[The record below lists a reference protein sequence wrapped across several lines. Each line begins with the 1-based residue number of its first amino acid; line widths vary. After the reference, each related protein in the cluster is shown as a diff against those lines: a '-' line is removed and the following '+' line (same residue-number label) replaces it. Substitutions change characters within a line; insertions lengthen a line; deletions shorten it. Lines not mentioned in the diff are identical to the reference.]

1 MKKIILGAALCGLLA
16 AGCSLDKSYLN
27 GPNALTFPASKAEVE
42 AGVFAAY
49 KGLTLIDASSTPFPG
64 IQDNASDIGASRLNA
79 ANYNYQQQSK
89 LPTDNAWVE
98 KVYNNIYKTAARA
111 NLVLDG
117 IDKVRDLMSEQE
129 YNMYK
134 AELLLTRAYVYEWGC
149 QLYGDIPYIDHV
161 LGLGDSYTRTPRAEV
176 IDKILNEDLKDE
188 MLDFLPLRH
197 NKATYGSTR
206 LGRVG
211 AYGLKARICLNWGF
225 FEEAAKYADK
235 ALTLA
240 KDAGYALEPYDT
252 RFCGEDYTKGEPSAT
267 NLFGLSGHANSDEW
281 IWALQYNAMISG
293 NQHNAGYYAAPRI
306 AGGCSYF
313 SPTQMFIDA
322 IQCTDGKSIA
332 ESPLFDYKEPWKNRD
347 PRLDLFCVRP
357 GSRVLGM
364 QFETNPSVQKIM
376 NYNDKE
382 EGVLV
387 ANSEAYGTKSE
398 YGANGSKGPCG
409 YLWRKY
415 LDIEEYRTNN
425 GFGTKSVC
433 TLNYPLMRLAEL
445 YLIRAEANIEWAGG
459 DLGVAKADIDHPRP
473 RPHARTD
480 GIGPQRA
487 AFGTAL
493 RAHGRVVQ
501 RRIPLVRHPT
511 LGHCRRG
518 DFGNALRSGIGRFDV
533 ERHSYDRRKLACDL
547 QGRHLRRKEDQ
558 PAQIHRHGLRPDEG
572 LPVADSR
579 KRAHRPAADHAKPRL
594 RGFRSGITDSNMLI

>member
-161 LGLGDSYTRTPRAEV
+161 LGLGDIYTRTPRAEV

-240 KDAGYALEPYDT
+240 KEAGYALEPYDT

-387 ANSEAYGTKSE
+387 ANS
-398 YGANGSKGPCG
+398 
-409 YLWRKY
+409 
-415 LDIEEYRTNN
+415 
-425 GFGTKSVC
+425 
-433 TLNYPLMRLAEL
+433 
-445 YLIRAEANIEWAGG
+445 
-459 DLGVAKADIDHPRP
+459 
-473 RPHARTD
+473 
-480 GIGPQRA
+480 
-487 AFGTAL
+487 
-493 RAHGRVVQ
+493 
-501 RRIPLVRHPT
+501 
-511 LGHCRRG
+511 
-518 DFGNALRSGIGRFDV
+518 
-533 ERHSYDRRKLACDL
+533 
-547 QGRHLRRKEDQ
+547 
-558 PAQIHRHGLRPDEG
+558 
-572 LPVADSR
+572 
-579 KRAHRPAADHAKPRL
+579 
-594 RGFRSGITDSNMLI
+594 

>member
-1 MKKIILGAALCGLLA
+1 MR
-16 AGCSLDKSYLN
+16 Y
-27 GPNALTFPASKAEVE
+27 
-42 AGVFAAY
+42 
-49 KGLTLIDASSTPFPG
+49 
-64 IQDNASDIGASRLNA
+64 
-79 ANYNYQQQSK
+79 
-89 LPTDNAWVE
+89 
-98 KVYNNIYKTAARA
+98 
-111 NLVLDG
+111 
-117 IDKVRDLMSEQE
+117 
-129 YNMYK
+129 
-134 AELLLTRAYVYEWGC
+134 
-149 QLYGDIPYIDHV
+149 
-161 LGLGDSYTRTPRAEV
+161 
-176 IDKILNEDLKDE
+176 
-188 MLDFLPLRH
+188 H

-240 KDAGYALEPYDT
+240 KEAGYALEPYDT

-433 TLNYPLMRLAEL
+433 TLSYPLMRLAEL

-459 DLGVAKADIDHPRP
+459 DLGVAKADIETIR
-473 RPHARTD
+473 
-480 GIGPQRA
+480 GRA
-487 AFGTAL
+487 HMPVLTVSDRNGLRSAL
-493 RAHGRVVQ
+493 RYERM
-501 RRIPLVRHPT
+501 
-511 LGHCRRG
+511 
-518 DFGNALRSGIGRFDV
+518 V
-533 ERHSYDRRKLACDL
+533 ELCN
-547 QGRHLRRKEDQ
+547 E
-558 PAQIHRHGLRPDEG
+558 
-572 LPVADSR
+572 
-579 KRAHRPAADHAKPRL
+579 
-594 RGFRSGITDSNMLI
+594 GFRWFDIRRWGIAEEVISGTLYAPASDGSMSNAIPTIDENWHVTYKGDTFDGKKINLRKFIDMAFDPMKDYLWPIPESERIALPQITQNPGYAGFAAE

>member
-1 MKKIILGAALCGLLA
+1 MKILKKLLWFIAAACVLS
-16 AGCSLDKSYLN
+16 GCADDRMIYKPGSGSGN
-27 GPNALTFPASKAEVE
+27 GGNGGGGEQPSGPGDYSKLT
-42 AGVFAAY
+42 
-49 KGLTLIDASSTPFPG
+49 
-64 IQDNASDIGASRLNA
+64 A
-79 ANYNYQQQSK
+79 ANHPRIIMSEDDVTAIKTK
-89 LPTDNAWVE
+89 LTAGTD
-98 KVYNNIYKTAARA
+98 A
-111 NLVLDG
+111 NLKKLHEC
-117 IDKVRDLMSEQE
+117 II
-129 YNMYK
+129 
-134 AELLLTRAYVYEWGC
+134 A
-149 QLYGDIPYIDHV
+149 
-161 LGLGDSYTRTPRAEV
+161 
-176 IDKILNEDLKDE
+176 
-188 MLDFLPLRH
+188 
-197 NKATYGSTR
+197 
-206 LGRVG
+206 
-211 AYGLKARICLNWGF
+211 
-225 FEEAAKYADK
+225 YADK

-433 TLNYPLMRLAEL
+433 TLSYPLMRLAEL

-459 DLGVAKADIDHPRP
+459 DLGVAKADIETIR
-473 RPHARTD
+473 
-480 GIGPQRA
+480 GRA
-487 AFGTAL
+487 HMPVLTVSDRNGLRSAL
-493 RAHGRVVQ
+493 RYERM
-501 RRIPLVRHPT
+501 
-511 LGHCRRG
+511 
-518 DFGNALRSGIGRFDV
+518 V
-533 ERHSYDRRKLACDL
+533 ELCN
-547 QGRHLRRKEDQ
+547 E
-558 PAQIHRHGLRPDEG
+558 
-572 LPVADSR
+572 
-579 KRAHRPAADHAKPRL
+579 
-594 RGFRSGITDSNMLI
+594 GFRWFDIRRWGIAEEVISGTLYAPASDGSMSNAIPTIDENWHVTYKGDTFDGKKINLRKFIDMAFDPMKDYLWPIPESERIALPQITQNPGYAGFAAE

>member
-49 KGLTLIDASSTPFPG
+49 KGLTLIDASSTPFPAG

-240 KDAGYALEPYDT
+240 KEAGYALEPYDT
-252 RFCGEDYTKGEPSAT
+252 RFCGEDYTKGET
-267 NLFGLSGHANSDEW
+267 QCDEPLRPERPRQQRRMDLG
-281 IWALQYNAMISG
+281 ALAVQRHDIGQPAQRRIPRRTAYR
-293 NQHNAGYYAAPRI
+293 QAALI
-306 AGGCSYF
+306 Q
-313 SPTQMFIDA
+313 PTQMFIDA
-322 IQCTDGKSIA
+322 IQCTDGDR
-332 ESPLFDYKEPWKNRD
+332 SPNRRCCSTTRALENHD
-347 PRLDLFCVRP
+347 PRLTTSSARAAP

-364 QFETNPSVQKIM
+364 QFKTNPSVQKIM

-382 EGVLV
+382 EGMLV
-387 ANSEAYGTKSE
+387 GQFRPTAPESDTAPTDRR
-398 YGANGSKGPCG
+398 AHHG
-409 YLWRKY
+409 YLASANTSTSRG
-415 LDIEEYRTNN
+415 YRTNN

-433 TLNYPLMRLAEL
+433 TLSYPLIRLAV
-445 YLIRAEANIEWAGG
+445 YLITRQVTSNG
-459 DLGVAKADIDHPRP
+459 
-473 RPHARTD
+473 
-480 GIGPQRA
+480 RA
-487 AFGTAL
+487 A
-493 RAHGRVVQ
+493 
-501 RRIPLVRHPT
+501 I
-511 LGHCRRG
+511 
-518 DFGNALRSGIGRFDV
+518 
-533 ERHSYDRRKLACDL
+533 
-547 QGRHLRRKEDQ
+547 
-558 PAQIHRHGLRPDEG
+558 
-572 LPVADSR
+572 
-579 KRAHRPAADHAKPRL
+579 
-594 RGFRSGITDSNMLI
+594 